1 MFEKIEIIR
10 RLLGT
15 LVVAIG
21 SLGCAFHLCRLSRGK
36 TGPVPV
42 ITLVIIGSTALVTG
56 LQFVF
61 PEVLT
66 ALRRNREALLA
77 GEWWRLVTP
86 LFVHAYG
93 WWHACVN
100 GVAAIIFCP
109 LAERLYGEKLWAL
122 YFVPGVVGQI
132 FGYLWSPDT
141 AGSSLGIAGVIG
153 GLFRLCRFAS
163 SRAFRVGAA
172 LCHGWN
178 RRCRRFVFLA
188 RYPWSANRSRNSAGG
203 YNDNFGG
210 R

>member
-21 SLGCAFHLCRLSRGK
+21 SLGCALQLYRFSRGK
-36 TGPVPV
+36 TRPVPV

-77 GEWWRLVTP
+77 GEWWRMVTP

-109 LAERLYGEKLWAL
+109 LAERLYGKKLWAL
-122 YFVPGVVGQI
+122 YFIPGVVGQI
-132 FGYLWSPDT
+132 FGYLWSPNT
-141 AGSSLGIAGVIG
+141 AGSSLGIAGVMG
-153 GLFRLCRFAS
+153 RVVRLRRFAS
-163 SRAFRVGAA
+163 SRAFSVGAA
-172 LCHGWN
+172 ICHVWYC
-178 RRCRRFVFLA
+178 RCGRFVFLA
-188 RYPWSANRSRNSAGG
+188 GYSWSANRSRNSAGG
-203 YNDNFGG
+203 HNDNLGG